1 MRRILQIVDT
11 ALAGEDL
18 PEAVR
23 QRLRVRLARA
33 IAANH
38 RDINQV
44 LQQELGEVRQKAED
58 LLYPVPLDR
67 MESSGGEPTGIDGIL
82 PGD

>member
-1 MRRILQIVDT
+1 MHKILQLIDGV
-11 ALAGEDL
+11 LLGEDL
-18 PEAVR
+18 PDVVR

-38 RDINQV
+38 RDINQA
-44 LQQELGEVRQKAED
+44 LQQELGEVRQKAEE

-67 MESSGGEPTGIDGIL
+67 ELDQS
-82 PGD
+82 